1 MKNVKSLK
9 LNKLSEQELSTRE
22 LNCLK
27 GGENCC
33 ICHCNGTNTAL
44 GIGNDKHARG
54 GIDGG
59 GYGSGSFAS

>member
-33 ICHCNGTNTAL
+33 ICHCNDFGTAER
-44 GIGNDKHARG
+44 IGNDKHSD
-54 GIDGG
+54 GISDGG

>member
-1 MKNVKSLK
+1 MKNVRSLK

-33 ICHCNGTNTAL
+33 ICNCGKNTA
-44 GIGNDKHARG
+44 IDQGNYDNAHGNA
-54 GIDGG
+54 DTG
-59 GYGSGSFAS
+59 GYGNGSFG